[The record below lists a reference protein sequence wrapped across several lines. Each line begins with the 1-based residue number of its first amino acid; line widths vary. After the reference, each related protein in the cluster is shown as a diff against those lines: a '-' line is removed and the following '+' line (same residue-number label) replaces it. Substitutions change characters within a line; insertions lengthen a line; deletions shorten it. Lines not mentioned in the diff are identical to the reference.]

1 MLSENKLN
9 VKHKNRNYGICIL
22 KMFMAYIVVCCHFL
36 NANYFHNFFVAYLS
50 KIAVPVFMFLA
61 CYFFAGQLRSINCQK
76 LKVRLFRLYWPLISW
91 AFIYMV
97 VYSIAA
103 KAFHLN
109 NHISISSF
117 FFQLLFG
124 HGQSLNPAMWFQFVL
139 LVISLLI
146 FLGYKFYDFSI
157 KSPSIFSLIMIVFLI
172 ICYYL
177 QYSEYNYILFKD
189 FPYGIS
195 FPFGRIIEMVPF
207 AVASLL
213 IFYYNIFTMFSSK
226 QLMCISL
233 VGIFFSALLFKF
245 DQMLNYQNFG
255 YAGLSLLLASVCIS
269 AFFYSL
275 PINNLVFQKK
285 LDTIT
290 SYTLGIYCMH
300 NMLGQII
307 THILDKVSISINGFV
322 LCICIY
328 FLSYI
333 SSLIISKTGIPLL
346 KKMVV

>member
-1 MLSENKLN
+1 
-9 VKHKNRNYGICIL
+9 
-22 KMFMAYIVVCCHFL
+22 MFMAYIVVCCHFL
-36 NANYFHNFFVAYLS
+36 SANYFHNFFIAYLS
-50 KIAVPVFMFLA
+50 KIAVPVFMFIA
-61 CYFFAGQLRSINCQK
+61 CYFFADQLKSINYQK

-103 KAFHLN
+103 KVFHLN
-109 NHISISSF
+109 HQPSISSF
-117 FFQLLFG
+117 FSQLLFG
-124 HGQSLNPAMWFQFVL
+124 HGQYLNPAMWFQFVL

-146 FLGYKFYDFSI
+146 FGGYKFYHFRI
-157 KSPSIFSLIMIVFLI
+157 KSPLIFLPVMIGLLIV
-172 ICYYL
+172 CYYM

-189 FPYGIS
+189 SPYGIK
-195 FPFGRIIEMVPF
+195 FPFGRIIEMIPF
-207 AVASLL
+207 AVAALI
-213 IFYYNIFTMFSSK
+213 IFYYNIFTIFSPK

-245 DQMLNYQNFG
+245 DQILNYQNFG
-255 YAGLSLLLASVCIS
+255 YAGISLLLASVCIS

-275 PINNLVFQKK
+275 PINNPIFSKR

-300 NMLGQII
+300 NIQGQII
-307 THILDKVSISINGFV
+307 THILDKLNININGFV

-333 SSLIISKTGIPLL
+333 TSLIIYKTGIPLL